1 LANEG
6 VFIRVAGLEISG
18 GVRLRLKQREG
29 KAVKERKTPAKRGEV
44 GRSPEAVGG
53 EARAGTTAVAE
64 GGVAPGGANEKYQRI
79 LDAAVEVIAENG
91 YFNSPVSA
99 IAARAGVADGT
110 IYLYFKSKDD
120 VLRTAID
127 TTFDRF
133 HQQLLEKF
141 ETMTDPREQ
150 LEYIARVHL
159 ESSTK
164 DRSMAILM
172 QTEMRQSANFI
183 AEFSH
188 KHLVR
193 YIQVVREVV
202 RRGQQS
208 GVFRQDVSDGLVA
221 HCMFGAIDELLS
233 SAVFTHREYD
243 AKVTAAQVMDVLWN
257 GIGTGAASR
266 TETKA

>member
-1 LANEG
+1 MPES
-6 VFIRVAGLEISG
+6 AGG
-18 GVRLRLKQREG
+18 G
-29 KAVKERKTPAKRGEV
+29 
-44 GRSPEAVGG
+44 AVGQHG
-53 EARAGTTAVAE
+53 VEAG
-64 GGVAPGGANEKYQRI
+64 EKYQRI

-127 TTFDRF
+127 TTVGRF
-133 HQQLLEKF
+133 YQSVEEQF
-141 ETMTDPREQ
+141 RTMHDPREQ
-150 LEYIARVHL
+150 LVFIARTHL
-159 ESSTK
+159 ESSVFN
-164 DRSMAILM
+164 RSMAILM
-172 QTEMRQSANFI
+172 QTEMRQSARFI

-193 YIQVVREVV
+193 YIGVVREVV

-208 GVFRQDVSDGLVA
+208 GAFRQDISDGVVA

-233 SAVFTHREYD
+233 SAVFTNREFD
-243 AKVTAAQVMDVLWN
+243 PKTTAAQVVDVLLH
-257 GIGTGAASR
+257 GIQA
-266 TETKA
+266 TEPHPAG